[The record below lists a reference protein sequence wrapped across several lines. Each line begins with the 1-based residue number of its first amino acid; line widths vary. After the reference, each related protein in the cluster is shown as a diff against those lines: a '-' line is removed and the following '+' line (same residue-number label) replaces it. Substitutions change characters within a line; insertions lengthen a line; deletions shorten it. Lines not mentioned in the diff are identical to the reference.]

1 MSCGAF
7 HDAMFGVGS
16 GTKCPWQTPR
26 ASSLIMESFFDGFE
40 IGKAEEFVEIFDLI
54 HLVFRKGYPS
64 TLGDDQQPFMG
75 TTIGE
80 GHTVFLS
87 VIRQS
92 TPSLWTPWVLLACV
106 CDGLSASPGHGRSG
120 VHSSLVTTHHS

>member
-1 MSCGAF
+1 LKSGHVLWGYVRGGQRHKMPMADIQSLLIDHGELLRWLRAR
-7 HDAMFGVGS
+7 AITLYTVITGS
-16 GTKCPWQTPR
+16 
-26 ASSLIMESFFDGFE
+26 FDDFE

-54 HLVFRKGYPS
+54 HLVFRKGNPS
-64 TLGDDQQPFMG
+64 TLGDDQQPFMD

-92 TPSLWTPWVLLACV
+92 TPSLR
-106 CDGLSASPGHGRSG
+106 SPVDSMGAPRTC
-120 VHSSLVTTHHS
+120 L